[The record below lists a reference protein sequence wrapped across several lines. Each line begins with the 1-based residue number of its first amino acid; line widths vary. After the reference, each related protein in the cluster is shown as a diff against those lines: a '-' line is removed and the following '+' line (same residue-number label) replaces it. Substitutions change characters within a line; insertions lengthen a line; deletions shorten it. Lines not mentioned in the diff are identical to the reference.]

1 MEKKPG
7 GDGLKFV
14 LAVVGM
20 AVCCALPVLLVSGGL
35 GAFSA
40 WLFDGRVVWLL
51 LSAALALVAL
61 SLIVWYRRDVR

>member
-20 AVCCALPVLLVSGGL
+20 AVCCALPDRKS
-35 GAFSA
+35 
-40 WLFDGRVVWLL
+40 VV
-51 LSAALALVAL
+51 
-61 SLIVWYRRDVR
+61 